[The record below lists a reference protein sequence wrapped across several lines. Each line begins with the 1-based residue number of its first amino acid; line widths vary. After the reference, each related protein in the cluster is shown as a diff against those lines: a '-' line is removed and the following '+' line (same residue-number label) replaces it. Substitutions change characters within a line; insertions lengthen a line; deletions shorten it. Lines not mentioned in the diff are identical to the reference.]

1 MGIEDLRIEDLRIED
16 LGIEDLG
23 IEDPFAAVPNM
34 SELNGARS
42 LLPQNVYFRE
52 ICDVI
57 AAKGPRQAAAT
68 SGIHSALMFAALI
81 IGHHF
86 SMSAF

>member
-1 MGIEDLRIEDLRIED
+1 MGIEDLGIED

-42 LLPQNVYFRE
+42 YLRE

-68 SGIHSALMFAALI
+68 SRIRSDLMFAALI

-86 SMSAF
+86 SMSAL

>member
-1 MGIEDLRIEDLRIED
+1 L
-16 LGIEDLG
+16 
-23 IEDPFAAVPNM
+23 
-34 SELNGARS
+34 
-42 LLPQNVYFRE
+42 RE

-68 SGIHSALMFAALI
+68 SGIYSALMFAALI

-86 SMSAF
+86 SMSAL

>member
-1 MGIEDLRIEDLRIED
+1 MGIED

-23 IEDPFAAVPNM
+23 IEDPFATVPNI
-34 SELNGARS
+34 SEPKNGARS
-42 LLPQNVYFRE
+42 DLRA

-57 AAKGPRQAAAT
+57 AAKGPRQAATA
-68 SGIHSALMFAALI
+68 SGIYSALMFAALI

-86 SMSAF
+86 SMSAL